1 MAGIQLVASGEKW
14 IGYGISSFSS
24 AIENLMD
31 SSTDELVMTVYVI
44 TDKMIIDKLTRA
56 LDRGVSVNIF
66 INDSPDQKTKMM
78 ERVIRLSQE
87 YSHLGVHL
95 IKDKMLHA
103 KVLVA
108 DMQRVLMGSA
118 NPTFKGMVTNYEMGV
133 LIEDGQIAGEIVTL
147 LWKLKTK

>member
-44 TDKMIIDKLTRA
+44 TDKMITDKLTRA
-56 LDRGVSVNIF
+56 LDRGVSVNVF
-66 INDSPDQKTKMM
+66 INDSPDRKTKMM
-78 ERVIRLSQE
+78 ERVIRLGQE

-95 IKDKMLHA
+95 IKDKM
-103 KVLVA
+103 
-108 DMQRVLMGSA
+108 
-118 NPTFKGMVTNYEMGV
+118 
-133 LIEDGQIAGEIVTL
+133 
-147 LWKLKTK
+147 